1 MNPAALPLPLPVIG
15 IVALLFVAGSFVLL
29 RAIDQQDKVR
39 ARLARAT
46 GGGDSGPLIE
56 ARRDRVRLLDFVA
69 KFGTALAKSGILS
82 DTTRTQLEA
91 TINQAGLRG
100 SRVFGMFIG
109 SKVLLMFGLP
119 VVAYI
124 LFSGHGY
131 STPMFY
137 GILGGAFAIGM
148 LAPDFVIKQMRGKH
162 LKQVSRG
169 LPDALDMMVICAQA
183 GLGLENAID
192 RVAQEFVFANQAVA
206 LELAICSSEMRI
218 GTDRRVALLAL
229 GERTGLEQMRRL
241 AGTLIQTMQ
250 FGTPLSQALRVL
262 AAEMRQ
268 DNLTKF
274 EEKAAR
280 LPVFLT
286 LPMICFILPCVF
298 IVVGGPAGLQIVKT
312 LGQH

>member
-1 MNPAALPLPLPVIG
+1 MTVVPLPLLGLI
-15 IVALLFVAGSFVLL
+15 ALMFVGGSFLLL
-29 RAIDQQDKVR
+29 RAIDQQEKMR
-39 ARLARAT
+39 ARLSRVT
-46 GGGDSGPLIE
+46 GLDSGPVIIPRNDSMR
-56 ARRDRVRLLDFVA
+56 ALDLVA
-69 KFGTALAKSGILS
+69 KFGAAFAKSGILS
-82 DTTRTQLEA
+82 DATRAQLEQ

-100 SRVFGMFIG
+100 SRVFGIFIG
-109 SKVLLMFGLP
+109 SKVLLMLGLP
-119 VVAYI
+119 AMAYLI
-124 LFSGHGY
+124 FGGRGL
-131 STPMFY
+131 STTTFY
-137 GILGGAFAIGM
+137 GILGGAFAAGM
-148 LAPDFVIKQMRGKH
+148 LAPDLFIKQMRGRH
-162 LKQVSRG
+162 LKQVERG

-192 RVAQEFVFANQAVA
+192 RVAQEFVFANKAVSV
-206 LELAICSSEMRI
+206 ELAICASEMRI
-218 GTDRRVALLAL
+218 GTDRRLAL
-229 GERTGLEQMRRL
+229 ISLGDRTGLESMRRL

-298 IVVGGPAGLQIVKT
+298 IVVGGPAGLQIGKT
-312 LGQH
+312 LGGH